1 MSDTTTDAARDH
13 RLLYGIVIG
22 VFGIL
27 LIVML
32 IAYDYD
38 KSNDEAE
45 ALADEL
51 VTKFED
57 AGLPVPDNTD
67 QLTQTLGTDGGL
79 ACQIA
84 GDEGAQNRLQTLQ
97 GVGGEFYQRPVRLDR
112 RLVEGAL
119 LVVSVYCPDDLAEA
133 EDFVAQLR
141 LDDLVRD

>member
-1 MSDTTTDAARDH
+1 MKEH
-13 RLLYGIVIG
+13 RLIYGIVIG
-22 VFGIL
+22 VLGVL

-38 KSNDEAE
+38 RSNDEAE
-45 ALADEL
+45 AKADEL
-51 VTKFED
+51 VAAFEQ
-57 AGLPVPDNTD
+57 AGLPTPDSTD

-112 RLVEGAL
+112 RLTEAAL
-119 LVVSVYCPDDLAEA
+119 IVVSIYCPDDLAEA